1 MQHEGP
7 TASFSLRRVVQYE
20 SEPVSHC
27 SVWVQDTEENKDH
40 FQWEPFQIHEHSYW
54 KVSSSPNAET
64 RVEKKKLLCMSL
76 TQHQPWARYGAL
88 FLS

>member
-7 TASFSLRRVVQYE
+7 TASFSLRRVVRYE

-40 FQWEPFQIHEHSYW
+40 FQ
-54 KVSSSPNAET
+54 
-64 RVEKKKLLCMSL
+64 
-76 TQHQPWARYGAL
+76 
-88 FLS
+88 